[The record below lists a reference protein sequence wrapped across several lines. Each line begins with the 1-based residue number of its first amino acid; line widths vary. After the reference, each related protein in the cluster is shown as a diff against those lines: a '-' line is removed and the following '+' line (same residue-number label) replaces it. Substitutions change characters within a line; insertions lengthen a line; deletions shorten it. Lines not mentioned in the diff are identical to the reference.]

1 MTTDEFQIAVARPN
15 SRRGPDRLPSGWDRP
30 KDHMVTLQELAD
42 EAFRRPTTL
51 KKMLRESVR
60 SHPVIDHAPER
71 KRRQS

>member
-1 MTTDEFQIAVARPN
+1 
-15 SRRGPDRLPSGWDRP
+15 
-30 KDHMVTLQELAD
+30 MVTLQELAD